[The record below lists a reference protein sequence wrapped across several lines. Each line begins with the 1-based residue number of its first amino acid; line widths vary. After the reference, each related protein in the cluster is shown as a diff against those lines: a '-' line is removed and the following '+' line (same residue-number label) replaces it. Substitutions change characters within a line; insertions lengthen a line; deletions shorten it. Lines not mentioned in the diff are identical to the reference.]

1 MENHNHHIQNHKEHK
16 EPFDKHEGHTASMF
30 IKRFWVSLILT
41 IPVVI
46 YSELPRK
53 LIGWQARQFS
63 GSKYLL
69 FILGSFIF
77 FYGGWIFIKGA
88 IKELKAKLP
97 GMMTLIS
104 LAISVAYLYS
114 VFAVLTG
121 KGHDLFWELATLI
134 TIMLF
139 GHWLEM
145 KAVFGAQGALKE
157 LVKLLPDTAEVIKGD
172 KTEIL
177 LLAELQIND
186 IVFTRPG
193 GKIPADGVVIEGKS
207 EVNESTITGE
217 SKPVSKSVGD
227 NVIAGTINGNGS
239 LKIKITKI
247 GENTF
252 LSGIMRLVAEAQ
264 SSKSKLQILS
274 DRAAFYLTIIAIIS
288 GILTFASWIFLKS
301 GATFAFERLVAVLV
315 IACPHALGLAVP
327 LVVSISTT
335 LAARNGFLV
344 RQRIALESARNVDV
358 VLFDKT
364 GTLTK
369 GEYGVDKILTNGR
382 PRIVDSPAGGSLR
395 GTLPTTDDQLLQLAA
410 SVDSHSE
417 HFVAKA
423 IVKEAKKRGLILSDI
438 KDFQRIAGKGTR
450 AKVNDSDVWVGGEAI
465 LKEADVLIPE
475 MFKLEI
481 DRLAGEGKTIIFAVS
496 DKNLIGIIALAD
508 LIRQESRE
516 AINGLKKMGVKSA
529 MLTGDSEETAKW
541 VSEELG
547 IEEYFFGVLPG
558 EKAEIIRRLQNLKQP
573 WSFGFKFLDLFTPFR
588 NQRFLTGFRNSDLEI
603 RNSRQRRVVAMVG
616 DGINDAPALA
626 QADIGIAIGAG
637 TNVAI
642 ESAGII
648 LAKNDPRDIVSIIKL
663 SRLTYNKMIQ
673 NLFWA
678 TGYNIVALPLA
689 AGVLAS
695 YGILLQPALAAA
707 FMSLSTVIV
716 AINAILMKRY
726 NIKGSMV
733 DSSK

>member
-16 EPFDKHEGHTASMF
+16 ESFDKHEGHTASMF

-157 LVKLLPDTAEVIKGD
+157 LAKLLPDTAEVIKGD

-207 EVNESTITGE
+207 EVNESMITGE

-227 NVIAGTINGNGS
+227 NVIAGTINGDGS

-301 GATFAFERLVAVLV
+301 GAMFAFERLVAVLV

-335 LAARNGFLV
+335 LAARNGLLV

-369 GEYGVDKILTNGR
+369 GEYGVDKILTNDR

-423 IVKEAKKRGLILSDI
+423 IVKEAKKRGLILLDI
-438 KDFQRIAGKGTR
+438 KDFKRIAGKGTR

-516 AINGLKKMGVKSA
+516 AINGLKKMGIKSA

-547 IEEYFFGVLPG
+547 IEEYFSRVLPG

-573 WSFGFKFLDLFTPFR
+573 WSFGFKFLNL
-588 NQRFLTGFRNSDLEI
+588 FRNSDLEI

-678 TGYNIVALPLA
+678 TGYNVVALPLA